1 MNWIQKELRTI
12 DLKDKRLNNRVKSV
26 LESLSKEPLESIPS
40 TVKNHNDVMATYRL
54 FQNNKVTDEKLMNVH
69 KESTISRMR
78 EHKTILLLQD
88 TTELDYSS
96 KSTKI
101 KGLNRLSIDER
112 RGLLLHAQIAVTPD
126 RLCLGCIGA
135 EFINR
140 TEEKISQSQRNKL
153 PVSEKESYR
162 WIKGYERANDIS
174 QELPGT
180 QIISVADR
188 ESDFYDF
195 YSEAVKGEADWIVR
209 GYRNRQIEVDSD
221 YDKMLDSL
229 KNSPPIAEIKLIKQK
244 TKEQSKRE
252 AVLTL
257 YAKELTLLPPG
268 NKEEYAKEKVNA
280 IWLKEENPPE
290 GMEPISWL
298 LVTSLPIS
306 SIDSCFD
313 IVNYYLCRWDIELFF
328 KTLKSGCKVEE
339 LQLEKVERL
348 KPCLILYMIVAWRI
362 LYLTMLGRRCPDLP
376 CNVVFEKIEWETACS
391 VHFKEPPPKHPPTL
405 QDMITIIASFG
416 GFLNRKNDLPPG
428 NKTMWI
434 GLQKLACYCTAAEA
448 FSEISCRK
456 KE

>member
-1 MNWIQKELRTI
+1 MNWAQEELRTI

-26 LESLSKEPLESIPS
+26 LESFSKEPLESIPS
-40 TVKNHNDVMATYRL
+40 TVKNHKDAMATYRL
-54 FQNNKVTDEKLMNVH
+54 FQNDKVTEAKLLDVH
-69 KESTISRMR
+69 KESTISRIK
-78 EHKTILLLQD
+78 EHKTVLLLQD

-101 KGLNRLSIDER
+101 KGLNRLNSDTR
-112 RGLLLHAQIAVTPD
+112 RGLLLHSQIAVTPD
-126 RLCLGCIGA
+126 RLCLGSVGA

-140 TEEKISQSQRNKL
+140 SEEKISPSERSKL
-153 PVSEKESYR
+153 PSTEKESYR
-162 WIKGYERANDIS
+162 WIKGHKIANDLS
-174 QELPGT
+174 KELPGT
-180 QIISVADR
+180 QFISVSDR

-195 YSEAVKGEADWIVR
+195 YSEAAKGEADWIVR
-209 GYRNRQIEVDSD
+209 GYRNRQVEDNSA

-229 KNSPPIAEIKLIKQK
+229 KKDGPLAEIKLIKPK
-244 TKEQSKRE
+244 TKSQSKRE
-252 AVLTL
+252 AILAL
-257 YAKELTLLPPG
+257 YAKELTLLPPE
-268 NKEEYAKEKVNA
+268 NKENYDKEKVNA

-290 GMEPISWL
+290 NMEPISWL
-298 LVTSLPIS
+298 LLTSLPIS

-313 IVNYYLCRWDIELFF
+313 IVNYYLCRWEIELFF

-376 CNVVFEKIEWETACS
+376 CNIVFEKIEWETAYQ
-391 VHFKEPPPKHPPTL
+391 VHFKATPPKDPPTL
-405 QDMITIIASFG
+405 QDMIIIIASFG
-416 GFLNRKNDLPPG
+416 GFLNRKNDMPPG